1 MLAPL
6 QNMPTAK
13 EKASQGVT
21 IDYERIKMLHI
32 QANKL
37 KRGSHAVWK
46 AKHSG
51 GAKGEN
57 DQAFCTDASTQ
68 GSINTLQ
75 RNLQ

>member
-1 MLAPL
+1 MLALL

-37 KRGSHAVWK
+37 KRVLPEVDNRWHDTLDQL
-46 AKHSG
+46 
-51 GAKGEN
+51 EN
-57 DQAFCTDASTQ
+57 DLVRRTRECMQCSD
-68 GSINTLQ
+68 
-75 RNLQ
+75 